1 MAPLKNNVW
10 LHRFSWAL
18 AIATLFLVA
27 LGGVVTTK
35 GVGMAVPDWPTTY
48 GHHMFFFPFSQWY
61 AGIFDEHSH
70 RVWASIVGILAA
82 VFAIWCWARDT
93 SGRPRWM
100 GIVLIVIGLSL
111 VGVRK
116 PLMFVVVALACV
128 GVLIW
133 SVRNAIHDDNRLR
146 WLAAI
151 MFAAV
156 IIQGTLG
163 GLRVV
168 LDVHGWGKEFGIFHG
183 ILAQLFFV
191 LVCSLVLVTSKWWQR
206 VQRSELTIDSGA
218 RIRTI
223 VLVATG
229 LVLVQ
234 LLLGATMRHQHQGLA
249 VPDFPLAYGKVWP
262 AIDPSSVEIY
272 NARRLEAAGEHPITA
287 FHIVAHMLHRFTGM
301 GILLAIVTSTV
312 VVWRRTKPGSI
323 LRKYAVAWCA
333 VACVQVTLGILTILS
348 QRKVDVTTT
357 HVALGAITFAL
368 GFLMVLVTGRVAA
381 MKRSGADALAP
392 VVATAGELKAA

>member
-1 MAPLKNNVW
+1 MDASKNNVW
-10 LHRFSWAL
+10 LHRFAWAL
-18 AIATLFLVA
+18 AVATLFLVA

-93 SGRPRWM
+93 SGRARWI
-100 GIVLIVIGLSL
+100 GIALMIVGLGL
-111 VGVRK
+111 VGAHK
-116 PLMFVVVALACV
+116 PTMFVIVAFACLGFLV
-128 GVLIW
+128 W
-133 SVRNAIHDDNRLR
+133 SIRKAIRDDNRLR

-168 LDVHGWGKEFGIFHG
+168 LDVHGWGTEFGIFHG
-183 ILAQLFFV
+183 ILAQLFFG
-191 LVCSLVLVTSKWWQR
+191 LVCALVLITSQWWKR
-206 VQRSELTIDSGA
+206 ANSSELTFEAAS
-218 RIRTI
+218 RTRSML
-223 VLVATG
+223 LVATA
-229 LVLVQ
+229 LVFGQ

-249 VPDFPLAYGKVWP
+249 VPDFPLAYGKLWP
-262 AIDPSSVEIY
+262 STDPSSVELY
-272 NARRLEAAGEHPITA
+272 NARRLEAAGEHPITSV
-287 FHIVAHMLHRFTGM
+287 HIVVHMLHRFTGVAVLM
-301 GILLAIVTSTV
+301 AIVASAV
-312 VVWRRTKPGSI
+312 VIWRTTQRDSL
-323 LRKYAVAWCA
+323 LRRFAAAWCV
-333 VACVQVTLGILTILS
+333 VAIVQVTLGILTILS
-348 QRKVDVTTT
+348 QRKVDVTTA

-368 GFLMVLVTGRVAA
+368 GSLMVLVTRRMAVAKA
-381 MKRSGADALAP
+381 
-392 VVATAGELKAA
+392 VVRATAATEARAGEWKPA